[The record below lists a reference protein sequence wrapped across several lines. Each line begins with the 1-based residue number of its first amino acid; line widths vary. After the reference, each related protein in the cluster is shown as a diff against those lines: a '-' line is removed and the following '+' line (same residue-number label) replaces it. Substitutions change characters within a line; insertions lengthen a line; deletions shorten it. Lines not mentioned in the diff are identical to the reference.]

1 MSALPHFSLT
11 TATPAGAQRRAC
23 EVPGVW
29 QGNDWAAAGLQRTRP
44 TGHAA
49 LDAQLPGGGWPLG
62 AMAEVLQPPQ
72 AVREWPLVL
81 PGLAQAIAEG
91 AAGRVVLVAPPHEPF
106 APALQAGGLPA
117 QRLCRVLAGAHQ
129 ATEAAWASEQALRC
143 RDVLAVVAWLPAGLP
158 MATLRRLQ
166 WAAAA
171 QGRIL
176 WLWREASAAVQG
188 TATPAPLR
196 LRVEM
201 APGEGGE
208 GGERGEGACL
218 RIQLLKRR
226 GPALEQPLMLPLRHW
241 AWHGVLQ
248 AQARRRAEQAMQAQ
262 HWLHGHGQPAPAGAR
277 AMAAAA
283 HSLD

>member
-29 QGNDWAAAGLQRTRP
+29 QGSDWAAAGLQRTRP

-117 QRLCRVLAGAHQ
+117 QRLCRVLADAHQ

-143 RDVLAVVAWLPAGLP
+143 RDVLAVLAWLPQARP
-158 MATLRRLQ
+158 DTLRRLQ
-166 WAAAA
+166 LAAA
-171 QGRIL
+171 QQGR
-176 WLWREASAAVQG
+176 WLWVFRPDTQRGQSS
-188 TATPAPLR
+188 PAPLR
-196 LRVEM
+196 LWVLGRDT
-201 APGEGGE
+201 
-208 GGERGEGACL
+208 
-218 RIQLLKRR
+218 QLHVHLVKRR
-226 GPALEQPLMLPLRHW
+226 GPPLLEPVVLPLRN
-241 AWHGVLQ
+241 AALAAVLD
-248 AQARRRAEQAMQAQ
+248 AQARRKRLAQ
-262 HWLHGHGQPAPAGAR
+262 QDAGHGWGAPLRPSADPMPGPALRRPDVPGVPHA
-277 AMAAAA
+277 
-283 HSLD
+283 LDRTAPRRG